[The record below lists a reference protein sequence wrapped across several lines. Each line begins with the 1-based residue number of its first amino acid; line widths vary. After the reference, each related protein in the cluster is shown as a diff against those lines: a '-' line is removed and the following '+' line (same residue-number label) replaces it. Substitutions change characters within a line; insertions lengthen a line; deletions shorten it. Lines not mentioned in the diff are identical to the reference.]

1 MGGRGAP
8 GAIGAPR
15 ALGAPGGLG
24 AMGGASGRAIGGG
37 MAPEGAGAD
46 GGGEDTTGMAEV
58 VFLNGG
64 DIGGAGSFTGAVLDL
79 GAGGGSGAE
88 GS

>member
-1 MGGRGAP
+1 
-8 GAIGAPR
+8 
-15 ALGAPGGLG
+15 
-24 AMGGASGRAIGGG
+24 MGGASGRAIGGG

>member
-1 MGGRGAP
+1 MGGG
-8 GAIGAPR
+8 I
-15 ALGAPGGLG
+15 
-24 AMGGASGRAIGGG
+24 
-37 MAPEGAGAD
+37 APEGAGAA
-46 GGGEDTTGMAEV
+46 GGGEDATGTAAV
-58 VFLNGG
+58 VFREGG